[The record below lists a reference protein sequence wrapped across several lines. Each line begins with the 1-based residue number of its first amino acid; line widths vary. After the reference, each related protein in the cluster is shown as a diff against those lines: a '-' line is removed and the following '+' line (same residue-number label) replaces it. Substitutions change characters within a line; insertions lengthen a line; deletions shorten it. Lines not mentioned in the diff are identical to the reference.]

1 MEMEET
7 NGLRQAQVQR
17 DNFVPDVPEGKG
29 GWCPKC
35 GAWRPGPVCGAC
47 RRRES
52 VLAVLWPQREGF
64 LAWWFGNCRNQAEIL
79 GEAYQARRRRFL
91 REGNRLGLLGL
102 EQAEREFAQ
111 GLGWKEEFDE
121 GEGET

>member
-29 GWCPKC
+29 EWCPQC

-52 VLAVLWPQREGF
+52 VLAVLWPQREGVF
-64 LAWWFGNCRNQAEIL
+64 SLVVWELPEPGGDFRGGVSGPAKAV
-79 GEAYQARRRRFL
+79 
-91 REGNRLGLLGL
+91 
-102 EQAEREFAQ
+102 FAGGQ
-111 GLGWKEEFDE
+111 PSGPAGP
-121 GEGET
+121 GTGGAGICPGAGMGMGGGV

>member
-1 MEMEET
+1 M
-7 NGLRQAQVQR
+7 
-17 DNFVPDVPEGKG
+17 VP
-29 GWCPKC
+29 
-35 GAWRPGPVCGAC
+35 PVRGVAAGAC

-121 GEGET
+121 GEA